1 MKKKLFAML
10 LSLVMI
16 LSSVSILS
24 EVSFAEGENEEAV
37 VLNEKE
43 AIDLGEEK
51 TPEAV
56 GKPAALDLSLVH
68 TIAKD
73 KDGNYY
79 AARYYKNGTDTNLRY
94 GGCMYFYIITE
105 EQYNDIAKNCFMVFK
120 KKVSNE
126 GEDNTFEIP
135 ETYIA
140 KNGFNDF
147 PPLASDIKKLGSIF
161 TELQFINNEAYVET
175 MYMNVSST
183 LIKIDSQKDFT
194 WSVELKK
201 DWVIERYLND
211 KTGAYQYYAQVH
223 YNVELNGN
231 NHKIYKEKFSDG
243 NYVVRFGDAMQPNP
257 REVKAKVWDLTIDGA
272 VNCKPDEKHAVDNDG
287 KFGHYEC
294 IEVNPK
300 GELEL
305 ENVTLMNGYTDQPL
319 HSGGIRLNT
328 DSKLKMSNSKIINCR
343 AVYGGAMHP
352 FRNVTV
358 EIDNSTF
365 ANNSAELGGAICTT
379 KSNNNLTIKNAS
391 FENNVSKDILGETDV
406 YNRKNIYGGAIYTQS
421 PTEIENS
428 KFTNNS
434 CENTGGAIASTH
446 RDTAVKNSEFKGN
459 KALFGGA
466 IANFNKIELK
476 SSTFDGNIA
485 TVDGGAIYTSDKKY
499 ENKVDAT
506 RYYKQPTID
515 EKTVFK
521 NNLALAGFFDPP
533 ANYKDFNGN
542 LKFARNSF
550 TDVLPDQTLAKS
562 LLNNYDVN
570 YKNDNLSAF
579 FDPNGG
585 EFKDGEN
592 PKDIRV
598 VNGEKGKEITLLDA
612 PKWEGHNFIGWKCSR
627 NIPKDILDK
636 LPDEIVKK
644 LSKNTI
650 EALEKEGKVYQAGEK
665 FILDAD
671 YIFVAQWDDA
681 PAPKPTEPNTLI
693 LTLDE
698 NHRGGEITNIEVE
711 EGDLIEPHLYIPRR
725 RGYIFRGWSYDRKH
739 LNEVKPGDRIYTDT
753 TLYAIWKRAEIER
766 EEEPIEIKGED
777 HKTYIFGYPDGSVR
791 PNGSITRAE
800 AAAMLARLLNIEA
813 IGSAAKPQFTDT
825 ESSWYNKAI
834 NAVVFRGIMK
844 GYPDGRFRP
853 NAPITRAEFTQMIS
867 TIDNKPYGIA
877 PFADV
882 PGHWAERAIGSE
894 YQAKRI
900 TGYPDGLF
908 RPDANITRAEAA
920 VILNKIFE
928 RKYDNLSL
936 LKCKNPQMIKRFT
949 DLDESFWGWND
960 MVEATNSHEYIRRYK
975 DQIITKLEE
984 DWLLIKN
991 INDIK

>member
-16 LSSVSILS
+16 LSSVSYLS
-24 EVSFAEGENEEAV
+24 EVSFAEENEEAV
-37 VLNEKE
+37 VLNEEE

-56 GKPAALDLSLVH
+56 GEPAALDKSLVH

-79 AARYYKNGTDTNLRY
+79 AARNYKNGTDTYLRY
-94 GGCMYFYIITE
+94 GGCMYFYEITE

-140 KNGFNDF
+140 KNGFNDY

-175 MYMNVSST
+175 MYMHTSST
-183 LIKIDSQKDFT
+183 PIKIDSQKDFT

-243 NYVVRFGDAMQPNP
+243 NYVVRFGDAMQFNP
-257 REVKAKVWDLTIDGA
+257 RKVKAKVWDLTIDGA
-272 VNCKPDEKHAVDNDG
+272 VKCKPDEKHAVDNDG

-328 DSKLKMSNSKIINCR
+328 DSKLKMSKSKIINCR

-358 EIDNSTF
+358 EINNSTF

-379 KSNNNLTIKNAS
+379 KSNNNLIIKNAS

-421 PTEIENS
+421 PTKIENS

-446 RDTAVKNSEFKGN
+446 RDTSVKNSEFIN
-459 KALFGGA
+459 NNAVFGGA

-499 ENKVDAT
+499 ENNVDASKD
-506 RYYKQPTID
+506 YQNLTID
-515 EKTVFK
+515 ENTIFT
-521 NNLALAGFFDPP
+521 NNKAKGYFNPP
-533 ANYKDFNGN
+533 ENVKELTNIKFN
-542 LKFARNSF
+542 RTTF
-550 TDVLPDQTLAKS
+550 TGTKKINPDS
-562 LLNNYDVN
+562 PLNNYDIN
-570 YKNDNLSAF
+570 YKRDLVVTY
-579 FDPNGG
+579 DPN
-585 EFKDGEN
+585 DGNEA
-592 PKDIRV
+592 V
-598 VNGEKGKEITLLDA
+598 E
-612 PKWEGHNFIGWKCSR
+612 
-627 NIPKDILDK
+627 DK
-636 LPDEIVKK
+636 QK
-644 LSKNTI
+644 
-650 EALEKEGKVYQAGEK
+650 EKEVKGYEIKSVKDLKFTNTSKFLEWNTKADGTGTSYKAGYKVDLTVNLYLYAIWER
-665 FILDAD
+665 
-671 YIFVAQWDDA
+671 
-681 PAPKPTEPNTLI
+681 PAPKPTEPTTLI

-725 RGYIFRGWSYDRKH
+725 RGYVFKGWSYDRDH
-739 LNEVKPGDRIYTDT
+739 LDEVKPGDRIYTNT

-766 EEEPIEIKGED
+766 EEEPVEIKGED
-777 HKTYIFGYPDGSVR
+777 HITYIFGYPDGSVR
-791 PNGSITRAE
+791 PNGCITRAE

-834 NAVVFRGIMK
+834 NVSVFRGIMK

-867 TIDNKPYGIA
+867 TIDNKPYGVA

-900 TGYPDGLF
+900 TGYQDGLF

-960 MVEATNSHEYIRRYK
+960 MVEATNTHEYVRRYK
-975 DQIITKLEE
+975 EDLMKRFEE
-984 DWLLIKN
+984 DWLLIK
-991 INDIK
+991 